1 MKVKKEYYDSTRSEL
16 ISVSLPEETRT
27 YKPITHEQ
35 VMDLTLESIYQAGLT
50 VEREEYRSG
59 REGNVATGSYYI
71 STGGDSEMQLKI
83 VWQNSYDRSRPLIF
97 GIGANVIVCTNMMM
111 AFRAINSFK
120 KKHTGE
126 IQTFAPGIIPEYIKG
141 AGEVFL
147 GLQKDKEAM
156 KQIPVDR
163 RMTAEILGRLHIEK
177 EILEPTQLNIIRR
190 ELDKPTHKYNSP
202 GSLWE
207 LYQFTTF
214 AIGGIHP
221 SRWLSDHVEAHEFFS
236 EIAGLWTSEAE
247 IVQPTI
253 VIPDTQLSLFDD
265 DMGKL

>member
-147 GLQKDKEAM
+147 GLQKDSCLLYTSPSPRDSA
-156 KQIPVDR
+156 VY
-163 RMTAEILGRLHIEK
+163 LVFRLLLEK
-177 EILEPTQLNIIRR
+177 
-190 ELDKPTHKYNSP
+190 
-202 GSLWE
+202 
-207 LYQFTTF
+207 
-214 AIGGIHP
+214 GG
-221 SRWLSDHVEAHEFFS
+221 
-236 EIAGLWTSEAE
+236 G
-247 IVQPTI
+247 
-253 VIPDTQLSLFDD
+253 
-265 DMGKL
+265 GGGGGGG